1 MGEPILLLH
10 GYSAETS
17 GTSASAIRRIYGTL
31 PDELE
36 RRLGASV
43 TPLNLA
49 RFVTLEDGVTLDD
62 LARAMDSALRQQLP
76 RLVGKPASL
85 NVVTHSTG
93 ALVARAWL
101 LRHSPAPGP
110 CARLVHLAGAFFG
123 SGWAHLGRGQL
134 ARWGR
139 LIFQGGTESGLQL
152 LRALELGCPETLDLQ
167 LALAEPGKRVWKDLR
182 VREACLAGTQSEL
195 AWLPVPIKYI
205 KEDGADGVLR
215 VPAAN
220 PNYVG
225 ARLVPTRAAQELD
238 FAAVQQMNRMGA
250 QGVSSEGAPAVAL
263 HRLMLDVPGDAD
275 RPLVPM
281 TIPFQTAHSGS
292 EMGIVAG
299 KLNRAEVLEPLVDA
313 LTCATDDASWAD
325 LAARFEARTQAT
337 LARAAREL
345 GGGVLDFF
353 DPREQYDQHA
363 MLVFRLRDQDGRPVE
378 QFDVYLDSGDVEDPD
393 TGPPMSTLF
402 EDNHKPQEWPGM
414 IVFYLRCLK
423 FDTSAGAP
431 GSGGG
436 WVDRLG
442 QLGSCHVHITAM
454 EPRTDRIAYV
464 PLRLKL
470 GPASLRRLVQPG
482 RTTIVDV
489 TMRRV
494 AAGEL
499 FRIV

>member
-1 MGEPILLLH
+1 MAQPILLLH
-10 GYSAETS
+10 GYSSESS
-17 GTSASAIRRIYGTL
+17 GTSAAAIRRIYGTL

-43 TPLNLA
+43 TPLNLS

-62 LARAMDSALRQQLP
+62 LARAMDSALREQFP
-76 RLVGKPASL
+76 RLVGKPGSL
-85 NVVTHSTG
+85 NIVTHSTG
-93 ALVARAWL
+93 ALVARSWL

-123 SGWAHLGRGQL
+123 SGWAHLGGGQL

-139 LIFQGGTESGLQL
+139 LIFQGGTESGVQL

-167 LALAEPGKRVWKDLR
+167 LALAEPGKRLWRDLR
-182 VREACLAGTQSEL
+182 VREACLAGTQTEL

-220 PNYVG
+220 PNFVR
-225 ARLVPTRAAQELD
+225 ARVTPTRAATELS
-238 FAAVQQMNRMGA
+238 FAAVQHMNQPGGRA
-250 QGVSSEGAPAVAL
+250 VRSDAAPAALL
-263 HRLMLDVPGDAD
+263 HRLTLNLPGERD

-292 EMGIVAG
+292 EMGIVSGAR
-299 KLNRAEVLEPLVDA
+299 NRDEVLGPLVDA
-313 LTCATDDASWAD
+313 LTCATDDAAWAA
-325 LAARFEARTQAT
+325 LAQRFDDQTRAT
-337 LARAAREL
+337 LQRAAKEL
-345 GGGVLDFF
+345 GRGVLDFF

-378 QFDVYLDSGDVEDPD
+378 QFDVYLDSGDAESPD

-402 EDNHKPQEWPGM
+402 EDNHKPQDWPGM

-423 FDTSAGAP
+423 FDPNAGAP

-436 WVDRLG
+436 WVDRLA
-442 QLGSCHVHITAM
+442 QLGACHMHITAM
-454 EPRTDRIAYV
+454 EPRTDRVAYL

-470 GPASLRRLVQPG
+470 GPANLRRLIQPG

-489 TMRRV
+489 TMQRV
-494 AAGEL
+494 VAGEL